1 MMQSVNVPS
10 IDRIFL
16 LHIQEFVY
24 TFILNK
30 IFHFMKV
37 ALVQFKASVNKEE
50 NLKKIISYISKAS
63 SKKALLCAFPEFM
76 MFYTKSSQT
85 SKELAS
91 LSETINGNFIS
102 SISKAAKENRIQ
114 VVGSF
119 YEKSK
124 KNDRV
129 YDTSFV
135 INNSGKV
142 ISTYRKIHLYDALGF
157 KESDKM
163 IPGSKIT
170 KPIGT
175 SIGKIGMMICYDLRF
190 PEMSRALAIAGSEV
204 LIVPSAWVK
213 GPMKE
218 EHWITINKT
227 RAIENGCY
235 VIAPDQVGNIY
246 CGRSLVVDPYGKVL
260 VDMKKKQGISF
271 VDIDLKKVKEIRKVL
286 PLLKNRRADTY
297 STLKV

>member
-1 MMQSVNVPS
+1 MFN
-10 IDRIFL
+10 
-16 LHIQEFVY
+16 
-24 TFILNK
+24 
-30 IFHFMKV
+30 FMKV
-37 ALVQFKASVNKEE
+37 AVVQFKASTNKEE

-63 SKKALLCAFPEFM
+63 SKNATLCALPEFI

-85 SKELAS
+85 PKELAS
-91 LSETINGNFIS
+91 LSETITGNFIS
-102 SISKAAKENRIQ
+102 SISKVAKKNHIQ

-124 KNDRV
+124 KSNRV

-135 INNSGKV
+135 INHLGKV

-163 IPGSKIT
+163 IPGSKIA
-170 KPIGT
+170 KPVGT

-190 PEMSRALAIAGSEV
+190 PEMSRALALAGSEV

-271 VDIDLKKVKEIRKVL
+271 IDIDLKKVKETRKVL

-297 STLKV
+297 STLKA